1 MPGQS
6 SDNLFRSLQKGELA
20 PIYYFYGAED
30 VLKDEAVR
38 MILDKALDPSLR
50 DFNFD
55 QRSAAQLDA
64 EDVHALCN
72 TLPMLA
78 ERRVVLLRE
87 VEGWKRKTKGRSEF
101 LRYLE
106 RPSPDTIVIMV
117 QSSSEEAEDKELAR
131 GAVSIRF
138 DPLSPD
144 RALKWLLR
152 EAGRL
157 GVDLEADAAEHLVR
171 CTDADLGAL
180 SSELSKL
187 ASLPPG
193 TRLTVEA
200 VGELVGVRQGETLW
214 DWRDAVFDGDTGR
227 AARLLSPVLGQSG
240 VSGVRLVT
248 AVGTALVG
256 IGIARAHY
264 DRGARG
270 GALGAAVMKTL
281 LRIRPFG
288 ISYKEEADRW
298 SRWAPQWSN
307 ARIRSALRA
316 ARDTDEGLKNTTVS
330 DERGLLLD
338 LILRMSVREG
348 GKGGK
353 GGKVDGIQSKLQ
365 TVARLVASIAFLP
378 VLSAFPAFPVLPAQ
392 AQTDP
397 RLVEAIRQAQEGGG
411 DSART
416 RVRLLLASTSPTD
429 TLYPQIIYTQAM
441 VASDA
446 NEMRRQLQRVAV
458 EYSSSSWADDAL
470 LRLVQLDYASGNLE
484 GAARNLERI
493 RLDYPGSTLL
503 PQASYWAAR
512 TYFDQ
517 KAPEQACRW
526 IAEGLGQSRGN
537 VELENQLRYLDQR
550 CAGVRAN
557 VALQNPGPPSAPA
570 ADSDT
575 AAVPSGTASG
585 PPGRSDTV
593 TSPLTNAPTPPA
605 PAARETTTAPPLPE
619 PTPPAPHPRAEPT
632 PPPTSTPPP
641 AQPVR
646 TAARFRIQI
655 TAVRA
660 PVTAEALV
668 AKLRR
673 QGHSPVIVQ
682 EMGLYK
688 VRIGDYATKPEAVAA
703 LPALKAKLGA
713 GLFVVAEP

>member
-1 MPGQS
+1 MPAQS

-20 PIYYFYGAED
+20 PVYYFYGAED

-78 ERRVVLLRE
+78 ERRVVLLRDI
-87 VEGWKRKTKGRSEF
+87 EGWKRKTKGRSEF

-106 RPSPDTIVIMV
+106 RPSPDTVVIMV

-131 GAVSIRF
+131 GAVSVRF
-138 DPLSPD
+138 DPLPPD
-144 RALKWLLR
+144 RARKWLLR

-157 GVDLEADAAEHLVR
+157 GVDLEIDAADHLVR
-171 CTDADLGAL
+171 STDAELGAL

-187 ASLPPG
+187 ASLPAG

-200 VGELVGVRQGETLW
+200 VGELVGVRHGETLW
-214 DWRDAVFDGDTGR
+214 DWRDAVFDGDTAR
-227 AARLLSPVLGQSG
+227 ATTLLTPVLAQSG
-240 VSGVRLVT
+240 VSGVKLVT
-248 AVGTALVG
+248 AMGTALVG

-264 DRGARG
+264 DRGVRG

-281 LRIRPFG
+281 LSIRPFG

-298 SRWAPQWSN
+298 SRWAPKWPN

-338 LILRMSVREG
+338 LVLRMTVRRDGDG
-348 GKGGK
+348 GG
-353 GGKVDGIQSKLQ
+353 DGDGSQKKS
-365 TVARLVASIAFLP
+365 ARRTGMAGHLSSALS
-378 VLSAFPAFPVLPAQ
+378 VLSAFSVLSALSAFSAPAQ
-392 AQTDP
+392 AQTDS
-397 RLVEAIRQAQEGGG
+397 RLIEAIRQAQEGRG

-526 IAEGLGQSRGN
+526 IAEGLSQSRGN
-537 VELENQLRYLDQR
+537 VELENQLNYLDQR

-557 VALQNPGPPSAPA
+557 VALQSPSPA
-570 ADSDT
+570 QPA
-575 AAVPSGTASG
+575 PSGDTGTSALPSG
-585 PPGRSDTV
+585 RPDTV
-593 TSPLTNAPTPPA
+593 TSPLTNSAPPSPTPATPDTTTVPQPSTPAPPPRAEPPPA
-605 PAARETTTAPPLPE
+605 PA
-619 PTPPAPHPRAEPT
+619 
-632 PPPTSTPPP
+632 
-641 AQPVR
+641 QPVQ
-646 TAARFRIQI
+646 TAGRFRIQI

-660 PVTAEALV
+660 PVTAEALA

-673 QGHSPVIVQ
+673 QGHFPVIVQ
-682 EMGLYK
+682 EAGLYK
-688 VRIGDYATKPEAVAA
+688 VRIGDYATKPEAIAA
-703 LPALKAKLGA
+703 LPALRAKLGA

>member
-20 PIYYFYGAED
+20 PVYYFYGAED

-38 MILDKALDPSLR
+38 MILDGALDSSLR

-78 ERRVVLLRE
+78 ERRVVLLRDI
-87 VEGWKRKTKGRSEF
+87 EGWKRKTKGRSEF

-117 QSSSEEAEDKELAR
+117 QSSSEEAEDKELAA
-131 GAVSIRF
+131 GGVSVRF
-138 DPLSPD
+138 DPLSPE
-144 RALKWLLR
+144 RAQKWLLR

-157 GVDLEADAAEHLVR
+157 GVDLELDAAEHLVR
-171 CTDADLGAL
+171 STEANLGAL

-187 ASLPPG
+187 ASLPAG

-200 VGELVGVRQGETLW
+200 VGELVGVRHGETLW

-227 AARLLSPVLGQSG
+227 AATLLSPVLAQSG
-240 VSGVRLVT
+240 VSGVKLVT
-248 AVGTALVG
+248 AIGTALVG
-256 IGIARAHY
+256 IGTARAQY
-264 DRGARG
+264 DRGVRG

-281 LRIRPFG
+281 LSIRPFG
-288 ISYKEEADRW
+288 LLSYKEEANRW
-298 SRWAPQWSN
+298 SRWAPNWPN
-307 ARIRSALRA
+307 DRIRSALRA
-316 ARDTDEGLKNTTVS
+316 AWNTDEALKNTTVS
-330 DERGLLLD
+330 DERSLLLD
-338 LILRMSVREG
+338 LVLRMSVRD
-348 GKGGK
+348 GKDGK
-353 GGKVDGIQSKLQ
+353 DGKENDRRSKWQSG
-365 TVARLVASIAFLP
+365 ALVAACLA
-378 VLSAFPAFPVLPAQ
+378 LFPALPAVPAQ
-392 AQTDP
+392 AQTDS
-397 RLVEAIRQAQEGGG
+397 RLIEAIRQAQEGRG

-416 RVRLLLASTSPTD
+416 RVRLLLAATSPTD

-493 RLDYPGSTLL
+493 RLDYPGSALMA
-503 PQASYWAAR
+503 QASYWAAR

-517 KAPEQACRW
+517 KSPELACRW
-526 IAEGLGQSRGN
+526 IADGLGQARGN

-550 CAGVRAN
+550 CSGFRTEVAARTGVDST
-557 VALQNPGPPSAPA
+557 SAPSGVA
-570 ADSDT
+570 T
-575 AAVPSGTASG
+575 VPSTS
-585 PPGRSDTV
+585 PTRVDTV
-593 TSPLTNAPTPPA
+593 KLGQPTPVQPTPSQPA
-605 PAARETTTAPPLPE
+605 PAAPPPQAAV
-619 PTPPAPHPRAEPT
+619 PVPSPADSPPAAV
-632 PPPTSTPPP
+632 
-641 AQPVR
+641 A
-646 TAARFRIQI
+646 TAAPTAGRFRIQV
-655 TAVRA
+655 TAVRT
-660 PVTAEALV
+660 PVTAEAF
-668 AKLRR
+668 AARLRR
-673 QGHSPVIVQ
+673 QGFTPVIVQ
-682 EMGLYK
+682 DMGLYK
-688 VRIGDYATKPEAVAA
+688 VRIGDYATKQQAIAV
-703 LPALKAKLGA
+703 LPSLKAKLGG